1 MLSVFFLSVEIYL
14 LLCWMSLCWVLLC
27 CHYAESHYAE
37 SHYAEWRY
45 AECRGAHKTIRS
57 IQFRNKL
64 RVYCTK
70 FTALLDTF
78 FRFVKKPLETR
89 VFIKKCEIFFTVYQE
104 IQKKCFSKFLL
115 LSMTKTTKDQS
126 YKTVLFVSRVYIG
139 GVKHDVAISRF
150 IFLPWPIES
159 ILSVLHRPRW
169 PRQVLLRT
177 VACRSCRRFRLQML
191 PM

>member
-1 MLSVFFLSVEIYL
+1 
-14 LLCWMSLCWVLLC
+14 MSLC
-27 CHYAESHYAE
+27 CHYAESRYAKCHYAE
-37 SHYAEWRY
+37 CRF
-45 AECRGAHKTIRS
+45 AECRGAHKTIRI

-64 RVYCTK
+64 RVYCTE
-70 FTALLDTF
+70 FTALMDTF
-78 FRFVKKPLETR
+78 FRYVKKT
-89 VFIKKCEIFFTVYQE
+89 FGNTIVYQKLFLQC
-104 IQKKCFSKFLL
+104 IRKYKKKCFSKFLL

-139 GVKHDVAISRF
+139 GVKHDVARDMRAISRF
-150 IFLPWPIES
+150 IYLPWPIES
-159 ILSVLHRPRW
+159 ILTVLHRHRW